1 MDKAQVALKTDTF
14 PSATYH
20 YNPMFVK
27 GGVALLAAAL
37 TVLNL
42 ASATTQ
48 HEGARQLARRSLTT
62 KASDLDG
69 KSFDYVVIG
78 GGLAGLVVAS
88 RISEDQSLK
97 VAVIEAGESGY
108 DDDKILS
115 PAGNLYDS
123 PGDKYN
129 WHWKTTEQSELLSN
143 DKTGRSV
150 DWPRGKV
157 LGGSS
162 AINGLYYV
170 RHSQPEQDAWAKL
183 IDGADVW
190 SWDKMFN
197 AMKKGENFTA
207 PVKAVS
213 DKAHVEYN
221 EKSHGTKGPLQV
233 SWPGVTYDPVGAFL
247 DSASKVAA
255 PFNKDPDA
263 GKSWGTFLATLT
275 LDPTTWKRSFSRT
288 AYLDPNTHRS
298 NLVVL
303 TNYTVT
309 KLNLDTS
316 NKDSVVVKSVEF
328 AKHDGAKSHTV
339 NVKRE
344 AILSGGTIND
354 PQILQLS
361 GIGDKDLLQKYKIDV
376 AVDLP
381 GVGQHLQDHVSAG
394 VQWSPK
400 NGKELPPTKV
410 TGKADVDS
418 YTNSAVSYVNA
429 SKLFS
434 GNYEKVI
441 DSVKKNL
448 TNVLNKMDVPGPV
461 KKGYNL
467 TYTTQINDIFQSK
480 VGPLE
485 ILFAMTFGNIQVQAA
500 LQHPMSR
507 GSIKIKSTNPFDSPD
522 IDPAYFHQRIDLEVL
537 REGFKLA
544 RSVGQSDPL
553 KGHVDQ
559 ETNPG
564 NSVQSDD
571 DWEKWIRQ
579 HVGTEFHP
587 SCTCSMLP
595 RDAGGV
601 VDKNLLVYG
610 TKNLRV
616 IDASVPPL
624 SVSAHMMS
632 IVYGLAE
639 IGAEIVL
646 QNKGQYDKKVVN
658 SSSHSPS
665 NGNGS
670 GGAGGSG
677 KNGGDQNKDANGN
690 QGNNGNQKS
699 DDGKKDDKGNSSN
712 IGNDNGKGGATT
724 AYISPA
730 AAFISA
736 CAFAISM
743 I

>member
-1 MDKAQVALKTDTF
+1 
-14 PSATYH
+14 
-20 YNPMFVK
+20 MFVK

-78 GGLAGLVVAS
+78 GGLAGLIVAS
-88 RISEDQSLK
+88 RLSEDQSLK
-97 VAVIEAGESGY
+97 VAVIEAGETGY
-108 DDDKILS
+108 DDDDRILS
-115 PAGNLYDS
+115 PAGNLYH
-123 PGDKYN
+123 PPQDKYK
-129 WHWKTTEQSELLSN
+129 WGWQTTAQSGLLN
-143 DKTGRSV
+143 GDKTGRSV

-170 RHSQPEQDAWAKL
+170 RHSKPEQDAWAKL

-190 SWDKMFN
+190 SWEKMLN
-197 AMKKGENFTA
+197 GMKKGENFTA
-207 PVKAVS
+207 PVKEVT

-221 EKSHGTKGPLQV
+221 EKSHGAKGPLQV
-233 SWPGVTYDPVGAFL
+233 SWPGVMYDPVGAFI
-247 DSASKVAA
+247 DSASKVAS

-263 GKSWGTFLATLT
+263 GTSWGTFLATIT
-275 LDPTTWKRSFSRT
+275 INPTSWTRSFSRT
-288 AYLDPNTHRS
+288 AYLDPHTHRS

-328 AKHDGAKSHTV
+328 ANHNGAKSHTV

-361 GIGDKDLLQKYKIDV
+361 GIGDKNLLKKHKIDV
-376 AVDLP
+376 AIDLP

-394 VQWSPK
+394 VQWTPK
-400 NGKELPPTKV
+400 NGDELAPAKL

-434 GNYEKVI
+434 GNYDKVI
-441 DSVKKNL
+441 DDVKKNL
-448 TNVLNKMDVPGPV
+448 TNVLNKMDVPEPV

-485 ILFAMTFGNIQVQAA
+485 ILFAMTFGKIQVQAA

-507 GSIKIKSTNPFDSPD
+507 GSIKIKSGNPFDSPD
-522 IDPAYFHQRIDLEVL
+522 IDPAYFHQNIDLQVL

-544 RSVGQSDPL
+544 RRIGQSDPL
-553 KGHVDQ
+553 KNHVDQ
-559 ETNPG
+559 EVSPG
-564 NSVQSDD
+564 DNVQSDD

-579 HVGTEFHP
+579 SVGTEFHP

-639 IGAEIVL
+639 IGAEIVHK
-646 QNKGQYDKKVVN
+646 NKGQYDKKVVN
-658 SSSHSPS
+658 SSSAHSS
-665 NGNGS
+665 GTGNGS

-677 KNGGDQNKDANGN
+677 KKDGDKNKGDSGN
-690 QGNNGNQKS
+690 KS
-699 DDGKKDDKGNSSN
+699 DDDKNGDKNNS
-712 IGNDNGKGGATT
+712 GNDGNDQGGSGGACGS
-724 AYISPA
+724 AYVSPA
-730 AAFISA
+730 AAFIAA
-736 CAFAISM
+736 CALAISM